1 MRQFYRFSS
10 GVAAA
15 AIVLAVASLGAAQNA
30 APQEKKVK
38 DQAEFDIYDAA
49 TKDILAKNG
58 TKAVDDL
65 NTWKQKYPDSD
76 FKNDREVMYIQAY
89 ELNKQFD
96 KLLDKAKEL
105 MAQNL
110 DSLFP
115 DPKDGPRQVLKVL
128 FSATTAILQI
138 PEPTPDQL
146 DTARKAANQLKDYN
160 RKPADV
166 DDTGWNSARGS
177 MTAAAQSALYRMSV
191 TPAIQADAKKD
202 CPGSEAA
209 WAKALSDYPDK
220 SEISYHLGVALRCDK
235 KNDPALYEFARAVA
249 LDPTLGGAQN
259 AATVTNFLK
268 NYYTNYHGSADGLD
282 QLEQQAKANPMPPA
296 DFHITTAQE
305 IAEGK
310 QKEFETTH
318 PDIALWMKLK
328 ATLTSDQGAQYFE
341 SGMKGAQVPELK
353 GTVLESKCRAKE
365 LQVAV
370 PLPDATG
377 PLVPEITL
385 KLETPLTGKAESGVI
400 TFAGVADAFSG
411 SPFMLTM
418 TIDKKEIKD
427 LKVTPCAAPPL
438 RKKK

>member
-1 MRQFYRFSS
+1 VRQFNRLSS
-10 GVAAA
+10 GVVAA
-15 AIVLAVASLGAAQNA
+15 AILMAVASAGAAQTA
-30 APQEKKVK
+30 ATPEKKVK

-58 TKAVDDL
+58 TKAIEDL

-138 PEPTPDQL
+138 PDPTPAEIEI
-146 DTARKAANQLKDYN
+146 ARQAAQQLKDYN

-166 DDTGWNSARGS
+166 DDAGWNGARAS
-177 MTAAAQSALYRMSV
+177 MTAAAQGALYQIAV
-191 TPAIQADAKKD
+191 APAIQIEAKKD
-202 CPGSEAA
+202 CPGAEVA
-209 WAKALSDYPDK
+209 WAKALGDYPDK
-220 SEISYHLGVALRCDK
+220 SVISYHLGIALRCEK
-235 KNDPALYEFARAVA
+235 KNDQALYQFARAVA
-249 LDPTLGGAQN
+249 VDSTLGGTQN
-259 AATVTNFLK
+259 AQTIATFVK

-282 QLEQQAKANPMPPA
+282 QLEQQAKASPLGPA
-296 DFHITTAQE
+296 DFHIETATE
-305 IAEGK
+305 IAEK
-310 QKEFETTH
+310 KEKEFETSH
-318 PDIALWMKLK
+318 PYIALWMKLK
-328 ATLTSDQGAQYFE
+328 ATLTSDQGQQYFD
-341 SGMKGAQVPELK
+341 SGMKDAQVPELQ
-353 GTVLESKCRAKE
+353 GTVIESKCRAKE
-365 LQVAV
+365 LQVAI

-377 PLVPEITL
+377 PLVAEITL

-400 TFAGVADAFSG
+400 TFAGVAQAFTSA
-411 SPFMLTM
+411 PFMLTM
-418 TIDKKEIKD
+418 TIDKKDIKD
-427 LKVTPCAAPPL
+427 LKVTACAAPVT
-438 RKKK
+438 KKKK

>member
-1 MRQFYRFSS
+1 M
-10 GVAAA
+10 
-15 AIVLAVASLGAAQNA
+15 AVASTGVAQTAA
-30 APQEKKVK
+30 APEKKVK

-58 TKAVDDL
+58 TKAIDDL

-76 FKNDREVMYIQAY
+76 FKNDREVMYVQAY

-105 MAQNL
+105 MGQNL

-138 PEPTPDQL
+138 PDPTPDEIAI
-146 DTARKAANQLKDYN
+146 ARQAAQQLKDYN

-166 DDTGWNSARGS
+166 ADAGWTGARTS
-177 MTAAAQSALYRMSV
+177 MTAAADGALYQISV
-191 TPAIQADAKKD
+191 APAIQAEAKKD
-202 CPGSEAA
+202 CPGAEAA
-209 WAKALSDYPDK
+209 WAKALGDYPDK
-220 SEISYHLGVALRCDK
+220 SVISYHLGIALRCEK
-235 KNDPALYEFARAVA
+235 KNDQALYAFARAVA
-249 LDPTLGGAQN
+249 VDPTLGGTQSAQ
-259 AATVTNFLK
+259 TITNFV
-268 NYYTNYHGSADGLD
+268 NTYYANYHGGPDGLD
-282 QLEQQAKANPMPPA
+282 QLEQQAKASPLPPA
-296 DFHITTAQE
+296 DLHIKTATE
-305 IAEGK
+305 ISEGK
-310 QKEFETTH
+310 QKEFETSH

-328 ATLTSDQGAQYFE
+328 ATLTSDQGPQYFE

-365 LQVAV
+365 LQVAI

-400 TFAGVADAFSG
+400 NFAGVAEAFSN
-411 SPFMLTM
+411 SPSFMLTM
-418 TIDKKEIKD
+418 TIDKKDIKD
-427 LKVTPCAAPPL
+427 LKVTPCAAPPA

>member
-1 MRQFYRFSS
+1 VRQFNRLS
-10 GVAAA
+10 GGVVAAA
-15 AIVLAVASLGAAQNA
+15 ILMAVASTGAAQTAA
-30 APQEKKVK
+30 APEKKVK

-58 TKAVDDL
+58 TKAIDDL

-138 PEPTPDQL
+138 PNPTPGQIE
-146 DTARKAANQLKDYN
+146 TARQAAQQLKDYN

-166 DDTGWNSARGS
+166 DDAGWNGARTS
-177 MTAAAQSALYRMSV
+177 MTAAAQGALYQIAV
-191 TPAIQADAKKD
+191 APAIQADANKD
-202 CPGSEAA
+202 CPGGEAA
-209 WAKALSDYPDK
+209 WAKALGDYPDK
-220 SEISYHLGVALRCDK
+220 SAISYRLGVALRCEK
-235 KNDPALYEFARAVA
+235 KNDAALYEFARAVA
-249 LDPTLGGAQN
+249 VDPTLGGAQS
-259 AATVTNFLK
+259 AATVTTFLK

-282 QLEQQAKANPMPPA
+282 QLEQQAKASPMPPA
-296 DFHITTAQE
+296 DFHIDTAQA
-305 IAEGK
+305 IAEAK
-310 QKEFETTH
+310 EKEFETSH

-328 ATLTSDQGAQYFE
+328 ATLTSDQGPQYFE

-365 LQVAV
+365 LQVAI

-377 PLVPEITL
+377 PLVAEITL

-400 TFAGVADAFSG
+400 TFAGVAEAFAS

-418 TIDKKEIKD
+418 TIDKKDIKD
-427 LKVTPCAAPPL
+427 LKVTPCAAPVT

>member
-1 MRQFYRFSS
+1 
-10 GVAAA
+10 VAAA
-15 AIVLAVASLGAAQNA
+15 ILMAVASTGAAQTAA
-30 APQEKKVK
+30 APEKKVK
-38 DQAEFDIYDAA
+38 DQAEFDLYDAA

-58 TKAVDDL
+58 TKAIDDL
-65 NTWKQKYPDSD
+65 NTWKQKYSDSD

-115 DPKDGPRQVLKVL
+115 DPKDGPRQVLKIL

-138 PEPTPDQL
+138 PNPTPDQIES
-146 DTARKAANQLKDYN
+146 ARKAAQQLKDYN

-166 DDTGWNSARGS
+166 DDAGWNGARQS
-177 MTAAAQSALYRMSV
+177 MIAAAEGALYQIAV
-191 TPAIQADAKKD
+191 APAIQADANKD
-202 CPGSEAA
+202 CPGGEVA
-209 WAKALSDYPDK
+209 WAKALGDYPGK
-220 SEISYHLGVALRCDK
+220 SAISYRLGVALRCEK
-235 KNDPALYEFARAVA
+235 KNDAALYEFARAVA
-249 LDPTLGGAQN
+249 VDPTLGGAQS
-259 AATVTNFLK
+259 APTVTTFLK
-268 NYYTNYHGSADGLD
+268 NYYTNIHGSADGLD
-282 QLEQQAKANPMPPA
+282 QLEQQAKASPMPPA
-296 DFHITTAQE
+296 DFHIETATE
-305 IAEGK
+305 IAEKK

-318 PDIALWMKLK
+318 PDIALWLKLK
-328 ATLTSDQGAQYFE
+328 TTLMSDQGQQYFE

-365 LQVAV
+365 LQVAI

-385 KLETPLTGKAESGVI
+385 KLDTPLTGKAESGVI
-400 TFAGVADAFSG
+400 TFAGVAEVFSN

-427 LKVTPCAAPPL
+427 LKVTPCAAPPP